1 MINYFFGCLIL
12 FTLCLVSIYST
23 ASRID
28 EVIKDAKEE
37 TKERQEAE
45 VNNDK

>member
-23 ASRID
+23 ASRI
-28 EVIKDAKEE
+28 KEE